1 MGTKVCILIQS
12 PAATVS

>member
-1 MGTKVCILIQS
+1 MEMKVCILIQS

>member
-1 MGTKVCILIQS
+1 METEVCILIQS